1 MAAQHHTT
9 EPDDSIDVWIT
20 PTIDRDYRRRN
31 VFFPEM
37 WSEDADKILS
47 NGTFVHEGVCLE
59 FAQELLEDAKEQRCT
74 PNVPRGTRVAYTALM
89 RQIEGRLRA
98 LLERATV
105 PDPGYE
111 AMLKPL
117 PSPARFNIGDAAV
130 VWAPGK
136 GRHGILVEIVGEYKL
151 LQFTG
156 GNGGYLTKNG
166 DRVSYRYGYIAKI
179 PGDDRYAFPP
189 HELRAP
195 DGSVRH
201 IRLV

>member
-31 VFFPEM
+31 VFPEM
-37 WSEDADKILS
+37 WSEDVDKILS
-47 NGTFVHEGVCLE
+47 NGTFVHEGLCLE
-59 FAQELLEDAKEQRCT
+59 FAQELLEDAKEQRCISD
-74 PNVPRGTRVAYTALM
+74 VPRGTRVAYTALM
-89 RQIEGRLRA
+89 RQIEGRLRE

-111 AMLKPL
+111 AMLQPP
-117 PSPARFNIGDAAV
+117 PSPARFNVGDAAV
-130 VWAPGK
+130 IWVQGTSH
-136 GRHGILVEIVGEYKL
+136 HGELVEIVGEYKL
-151 LQFTG
+151 SRCASRDG
-156 GNGGYLTKNG
+156 RYLTKEG
-166 DRVSYRYGYIAKI
+166 TRLEYRYGYDAKL
-179 PGDDRYAFPP
+179 PGGKRYIFSA